1 MSKGNRSKGFRSFVK
16 ERGYYIV
23 LLLCA
28 AAVGV
33 SGYFLFSDKKT
44 EQSELPS
51 TVSEEETDVPPAVR
65 QTKDVVMTDGTE
77 ATETQTTAE
86 KKVVRP
92 VDGELM
98 NGFAVEALAY
108 NTTTRDW
115 RTHEGI
121 DLCAQS
127 GQEVRAA
134 MDGSVYAVY
143 EDEAY
148 GMTVVLRHPDGY
160 TTHYSNLASEVSVKS
175 GDSVTAGSVLGTVG
189 ETAITETAQEPHLH
203 FAVYRNNV
211 PVDPEIFL
219 NP

>member
-16 ERGYYIV
+16 EKGYYIV

-33 SGYFLFSDKKT
+33 SGYFLFSDKNT

-51 TVSEEETDVPPAVR
+51 TVLEEETNAPPAVR
-65 QTKDVVMTDGTE
+65 QTKDVVMTDGAE
-77 ATETQTTAE
+77 ATEAQTTGE
-86 KKVVRP
+86 KKVARP
-92 VDGELM
+92 VDGELI

-189 ETAITETAQEPHLH
+189 ETAITETAQESHLH

-211 PVDPEIFL
+211 PVDPEEFL